1 MVTNGHGSRQADV
14 YLGRV
19 YHVEGTAVRQECT
32 QGVVVR
38 GNAGRKVVFFQR
50 NLKGVGG
57 GENVKLKST
66 G

>member
-1 MVTNGHGSRQADV
+1 M
-14 YLGRV
+14 
-19 YHVEGTAVRQECT
+19 EGTAVRQQCT

-57 GENVKLKST
+57 GGGECKAEIHRVTTIGLQGMCAKL
-66 G
+66 GQLPLM